1 MNAKNKNYETVYI
14 NQYINLLKKLK
25 KKKLLNSDGSQYS
38 PEEYCMYR
46 KLVKTIDNDRITYD
60 GRIILNLR
68 GLTNYEIAMLM
79 EQEDIISYNIVRR
92 DYLGNFRIIIYK

>member
-1 MNAKNKNYETVYI
+1 MKPKKKKNETVYI
-14 NQYINLLKKLK
+14 NQYINLLKKLQEK
-25 KKKLLNSDGSQYS
+25 NLLNSDGRQYS

-46 KLVKTIDNDRITYD
+46 ELIKTTDNNRITYD

-79 EQEDIISYNIVRR
+79 EQEDVISYNIVIR